1 MRLRPVH
8 DLVIIKAIERKQTSS
23 GLHLPDNREADREPG
38 EGEVLAVGP
47 GRTTDNGTLII
58 PTVEAGQRVFFRR
71 YVTLHSVDVDG
82 ERYLLVP
89 AGEILAVLEPK

>member
-23 GLHLPDNREADREPG
+23 GLHLPDSRDDREPG

-47 GRTTDNGTLII
+47 GRTTDNGTLIV
-58 PTVEAGQRVFFRR
+58 PTVERGQRVIYRR
-71 YVTLHSVDVDG
+71 FAGHEVNVDG
-82 ERYLLVP
+82 ERYLVLP
-89 AGEILAVLEPK
+89 AGDVLAVLEPK